1 MITTGRVISC
11 LGFIELEQWVSVEF
25 RIFTSYNPIQWIE
38 IKLIVACNINL
49 LFLNTGPA
57 TSVFSSWRRFKWHR
71 KRKHGE
77 KDTFPRELC
86 DYKTD
91 RKDILPRHKKYS
103 MTNGTPVFFI

>member
-57 TSVFSSWRRFKWHR
+57 TAVFSSWRRFKWHR

-77 KDTFPRELC
+77 KDTFYCELC
-86 DYKTD
+86 DYKTE
-91 RKDILPRHKKYS
+91 RKNNLPRHKKYKHD
-103 MTNGTPVFFI
+103 N